1 MTHPLL
7 LSVLATSGLALLS
20 LTGVAFVALAKGA
33 RQTVLFILVAC
44 AAGAMMSGAFFHLIP
59 EASEAVGHFNAA
71 VSVFVGFG
79 TFFLLERFL
88 YWHHCHHGGDCDVHP
103 YTTLSLVGDTI
114 HNFLDGIVVGGAFM
128 LSPAL
133 GWSTTMVIAAHEL
146 PQELG
151 DYAILVHGGHS
162 HRKALGLNLLTGA
175 SGIAGA
181 VLAWFGFSEHV
192 EWVPYLM
199 GFAAGNFIYVSAADL
214 IPELHKEQKMQKALV
229 AFLCFVMAASVMAAV
244 AKHTAHAHGV
254 APHVEA
260 GEGHEGHDHGRH
272 GADDHGGLE
281 HEEFEREAH
290 DHEGHDHEG
299 HEAHD
304 HEGHDGHDH

>member
-1 MTHPLL
+1 MTHPLTL
-7 LSVLATSGLALLS
+7 AVLATAGLALLS
-20 LTGVAFVALAKGA
+20 LTGVAFVAFAKGA
-33 RQTVLFILVAC
+33 RQTILFVLVAC

-59 EASEAVGHFNAA
+59 EASEAVGHFDAA
-71 VSVFVGFG
+71 VAVFVGFG

-88 YWHHCHHGGDCDVHP
+88 YWHHCHQGGDCHVHP

-181 VLAWFGFSEHV
+181 IFAWFGFSEHV
-192 EWVPYLM
+192 EWIPYLM

-214 IPELHKEQKMQKALV
+214 IPELHKEQ
-229 AFLCFVMAASVMAAV
+229 
-244 AKHTAHAHGV
+244 
-254 APHVEA
+254 
-260 GEGHEGHDHGRH
+260 
-272 GADDHGGLE
+272 
-281 HEEFEREAH
+281 
-290 DHEGHDHEG
+290 
-299 HEAHD
+299 
-304 HEGHDGHDH
+304 